1 MNDDF
6 EKVDN
11 IITNPPYKYAKE
23 FIEKA
28 LETSNNKVAMFCKI
42 QLLEGVS
49 RYELFKNSPLKTVYV
64 FTKRQN
70 PLRNGNPVDENGKN
84 GLVQCV
90 LHGLYLNTDIKEN
103 QQ

>member
-1 MNDDF
+1 MF
-6 EKVDN
+6 RV
-11 IITNPPYKYAKE
+11 TNY
-23 FIEKA
+23 
-28 LETSNNKVAMFCKI
+28 
-42 QLLEGVS
+42 
-49 RYELFKNSPLKTVYV
+49 LKLTVENGIRIH
-64 FTKRQN
+64 KRQN